1 MFNKNIETIKRFQ
14 NSHLKAKSRIMF
26 SHNGALMLAVILFS
40 VILPGGSHAR
50 SARGEQTQQS
60 GESILRRV
68 DQNLSSKNRVF
79 ESSMIIHGRRSTRT
93 ITSRSWSEGEKKS
106 FSEYLSPAAE
116 AGTKMLKLEGQLWI
130 YTPSADR
137 TIQISGHMLRQSVM
151 GSDLSYE
158 DMMDDRKL
166 TDTYDSKVVSKDT
179 LDGRDVLVVEL
190 TARVTDVAYH
200 RQKMWID
207 AERFV
212 PLRQEMYAK
221 SGQLLKRMEL
231 KDVERIQGRWFP
243 KTMIYKDMLKEG
255 KGTEFRMTKIQFDKQ
270 IPAHI
275 FTKASLR

>member
-1 MFNKNIETIKRFQ
+1 MNWKFDINRNTFEI
-14 NSHLKAKSRIMF
+14 IMKICKP
-26 SHNGALMLAVILFS
+26 AIITAILLLGS
-40 VILPGGSHAR
+40 LPASAR
-50 SARGEQTQQS
+50 SSQPATLQPAIIQPDQS
-60 GESILRRV
+60 GEAILRKV

-79 ESSMIIHGRRSTRT
+79 ESTMIINGRRSTRSV
-93 ITSRSWSEGEKKS
+93 TSKSWSEGDKKS

-166 TDTYDSKVVSKDT
+166 TDIYDSKVTGKDT
-179 LDGRDVLVVEL
+179 LQGRDVIVLEL
-190 TARVTDVAYH
+190 TARLTDVAYH

-231 KDVERIQGRWFP
+231 SNVERIQGRWFP

-255 KGTEFRMTKIQFDKQ
+255 KGTEFRITKIQFDAA
-270 IPAHI
+270 IPEHI
-275 FTKASLR
+275 FSKASLR

>member
-1 MFNKNIETIKRFQ
+1 MIQVLNKLFGKI
-14 NSHLKAKSRIMF
+14 
-26 SHNGALMLAVILFS
+26 GAVIPAGVLLTL
-40 VILPGGSHAR
+40 IMIGGSPAR
-50 SARGEQTQQS
+50 SAGGEQTPQS
-60 GESILRRV
+60 GESILRKV
-68 DQNLSSKNRVF
+68 DQNLSSKNRIF
-79 ESSMIIHGRRSTRT
+79 ESSMIIHGRRSDRT
-93 ITSRSWSEGEKKS
+93 VTSRSWSEGDKKS

-116 AGTKMLKLEGQLWI
+116 AGTKMLKLDGQLWI

-166 TDTYDSKVVSKDT
+166 TDIYDSRIVSKDT
-179 LDGRDVLVVEL
+179 LQGRDVLILEL

-255 KGTEFRMTKIQFDKQ
+255 KGTEFRMTKIQFDQQ